1 MSLWFRVGCSA
12 LWPNRRENLEELLS
26 RSRVLL
32 FRKKNVARFLFST
45 SAFGGRL
52 VSLREKILGSQSS
65 GRKRESPFLHQ
76 RPGKTRSV
84 KTAQRVSGKDL
95 LS

>member
-45 SAFGGRL
+45 SAFGGS